1 MIRLFPHE
9 PTAVVRRRYRWQLW
23 GRRLRRSFVHQA
35 RLKTVLLTAPVGF
48 GALGIGFMAQGL
60 VPSTPTV
67 DAPLIEAMLQ
77 APPPPPRS
85 VQAPMVAAAQ
95 QVQADRDPLAGVQA
109 RKASGGAAVSGDLS
123 LAEPES
129 GAPLDLEIRVALLN
143 QPASLQLSAAGPWVL
158 RDRAGNVLRQ
168 GSAGTPLVVADGADL
183 PAELW
188 FETTRGEAVSVQGR
202 AYDGRLR
209 LVRQGGAYTVV
220 NHLSM
225 ERYIASVVGSEMPSS
240 WNMEALRA
248 QAVAARSY
256 ALAHMARP
264 ASAHWHLGNT
274 TRWQAYRGLESVTSR
289 TQQAAASTAGVI
301 LSYQGGIVESLYAAN
316 HQIAL
321 EAHGRLGASMSQE
334 GAQQLA
340 SQGLRYNAIL
350 GRYYQGASLARLRA
364 GAG

>member
-1 MIRLFPHE
+1 MVLLRS
-9 PTAVVRRRYRWQLW
+9 RRHWLAL
-23 GRRLRRSFVHQA
+23 GRRWRSGFSRQA
-35 RLKTVLLTAPVGF
+35 RLKTILLTAPVGF

-60 VPSTPTV
+60 VPSTPMV
-67 DAPLIEAMLQ
+67 DAPLIDAMLQ
-77 APPPPPRS
+77 APPPSPPRAS
-85 VQAPMVAAAQ
+85 PSTPVAGGDQPDPLRGVQSRKATAAA
-95 QVQADRDPLAGVQA
+95 GG
-109 RKASGGAAVSGDLS
+109 SGQLS
-123 LAEPES
+123 LAEPEAGS
-129 GAPLDLEIRVALLN
+129 PLDLEIRVALLN
-143 QPASLQLSAAGPWVL
+143 QPASLQLGAQGPWLL
-158 RDRAGNVLRQ
+158 RDRSGQVLRQ
-168 GSAGTPLVVADGADL
+168 GGAGSGLEVSGWSDL

-188 FETTRGEAVSVQGR
+188 FETPGGEPVSVQGR
-202 AYDGRLR
+202 LYDGRLR
-209 LVRQGGAYTVV
+209 VVRQGGSYTVV
-220 NHLSM
+220 NHLSL

-240 WNMEALRA
+240 WNIEALRA

-274 TRWQAYRGLESVTSR
+274 TRWQAYRGLESVNQR
-289 TQQAAASTAGVI
+289 TLRAAASTAGVI

-316 HQIAL
+316 QQIVL
-321 EAHGRLGASMSQE
+321 EAHGHLGASMSQE